1 MRIRPTTL
9 SFASIQRTAFRG
21 ETARNEFVSEVLDV
35 DGRHVL
41 VEHIPAQVCTRCG
54 EAAFSRETTERIRL
68 LVRGAHRPADSQFA
82 PLHNPQSLVRDY
94 VAGFTDE
101 RFKARYLK
109 LAAALDRL
117 YAPAPLLPPIEALLK
132 QRWRPPPTLT
142 APRAPR
148 PTGCGCVVRTAHL
161 FRVEPIVPCEYC
173 RTSAITMPHY
183 FFATGE
189 WRLMLRPSQIG

>member
-1 MRIRPTTL
+1 LRQESNSTSYYSHREEFNRLLSAGQGDSAEAAAGHFSRISLDPADFVYADPPYDVE
-9 SFASIQRTAFRG
+9 FASIQRTAFRG

-109 LAAALDRL
+109 LAAALDR
-117 YAPAPLLPPIEALLK
+117 ACM
-132 QRWRPPPTLT
+132 RP
-142 APRAPR
+142 
-148 PTGCGCVVRTAHL
+148 H
-161 FRVEPIVPCEYC
+161 PCSHRSRRC
-173 RTSAITMPHY
+173 
-183 FFATGE
+183 
-189 WRLMLRPSQIG
+189 